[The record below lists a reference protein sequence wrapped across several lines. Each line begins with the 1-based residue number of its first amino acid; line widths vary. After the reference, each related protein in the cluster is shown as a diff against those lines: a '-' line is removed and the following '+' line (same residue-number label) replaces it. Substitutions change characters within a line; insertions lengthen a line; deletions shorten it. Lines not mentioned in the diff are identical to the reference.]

1 MKEIRRKIV
10 NRFYVNA
17 KNNSIIRELNNSENV
32 LADQNIYVNPFTNV
46 DVEVIEKSIVYTES
60 GLEYPRLEMIVR
72 FFERSDY
79 Y

>member
-1 MKEIRRKIV
+1 MKEIRRKVV
-10 NRFYVNA
+10 NRFYVNG
-17 KNNSIIRELNNSENV
+17 KNNSIIRELDNSENI

>member
-1 MKEIRRKIV
+1 MKEIRRKVV

-17 KNNSIIRELNNSENV
+17 KNNSIIRELDNSENV
-32 LADQNIYVNPFTNV
+32 LADQNIYVNPFINV

-60 GLEYPRLEMIVR
+60 GLEYPILDMIVR